1 MASSVVC
8 DRFGFFNGVYGIEQ
22 SNWANFWKGIIPDG
36 VIAGLDEELEVY
48 AQSDGR
54 KVHVK
59 TGQAI
64 VAGHRCWIT
73 SEKEIDI
80 AENTS
85 GANRTDGIFIR
96 VTYGND
102 GASKMSIVAKTG
114 STGATRTIGTTY
126 EMLIATVT
134 VASGFVTIAADAV
147 TDKRYVFK
155 LAADAGAV
163 QAVTVSG
170 TTGTV
175 APQNDREY
183 RTNTALTALT
193 IYLPTSPHAT
203 FITGVTFKS
212 GSSINVTFRKGT
224 PAKSTA
230 ITPKISG
237 DALTLTGKKYNLV
250 IWWDGNY
257 YWVASK
263 AVTA

>member
-1 MASSVVC
+1 MASSVEC
-8 DRFGFFNGVYGIEQ
+8 DRYGFFNGVYGIEQ

-36 VIAGLDEELEVY
+36 VIAGIDEELEVY

-54 KVHVK
+54 KVHVR

-85 GANRTDGIFIR
+85 GASRTDGIFIR

-102 GASKMSIVAKTG
+102 GASRMNVLCRTGVTSPAK
-114 STGATRTIGTTY
+114 TIGTMC
-126 EMLIATVT
+126 ELLLATVT
-134 VASGFVTIAADAV
+134 VADGFVTVAASNV

-155 LAADAGAV
+155 LGADAGAV

-170 TTGTV
+170 TTGSVT
-175 APQNDREY
+175 PQNDREY
-183 RTNTALTALT
+183 RTNSALTALT
-193 IYLPTSPHAT
+193 IYLPANPHAT

-212 GSSINVTFRKGT
+212 GSSINVTFRKG
-224 PAKSTA
+224 SSSYS
-230 ITPKISG
+230 PKISG

-250 IWWDGNY
+250 IWWDGAY

-263 AVTA
+263 AVTV

>member
-36 VIAGLDEELEVY
+36 VIAGIDGELEVY

-64 VAGHRCWIT
+64 VAGHKCWIT

-102 GASKMSIVAKTG
+102 GASKMYVLARTG
-114 STGATRTIGTTY
+114 VTSPTRTIGTTY
-126 EMLIATVT
+126 EMLLATVT
-134 VASGFVTIAADAV
+134 VASGFVTIAASAV

-170 TTGTV
+170 STGSVT
-175 APQNDREY
+175 PQNDREY
-183 RTNTALTALT
+183 RTNSQLTSLT
-193 IYLPTSPHAT
+193 IYLPGSPHAT
-203 FITGVTFKS
+203 FITGVTFRT
-212 GSSINVTFRKGT
+212 GSSINVTFRKGSS
-224 PAKSTA
+224 AYS
-230 ITPKISG
+230 PKISG
-237 DALTLTGKKYNLV
+237 DSLTLAGKKYNLV